1 MHLLPCKRQFFHRH
15 QQQQRENGHCQINAD
30 SSKRPFLVIVNRK
43 VLKVL
48 KQKVNSEN

>member
-1 MHLLPCKRQFFHRH
+1 MHLLPCKRQFF